1 MKLLKPYFWDS
12 KNLIFIP
19 LCLLLYPVS
28 LMGQLLILLK
38 KVLNKNELNMKI
50 PVVCIGNIY
59 VGGTGKTPLALE
71 VYKIFKKKGLYPVI
85 IKKLHSNQEDEI
97 NLIKSKTKNLIVSK
111 ERRDG
116 VSLAK
121 KKKYDCVILD
131 DGLQDYSIKKHLKIV
146 CFGNQLD
153 GNGWTLPSGPLREPF
168 KSIKGSHIIVVN
180 TPMGKPIKRYDYKI
194 KKTDPKI
201 KVFYSKY
208 QPDLKLIKKFKNR
221 KILTFAG
228 IGNPVNFFSLLKK
241 YGLNLKKQIRF
252 PDHYNYSK
260 EELINIIKD
269 ADNNNLDII
278 TTEKDY
284 YRIKKFGL
292 KKIRFI
298 PVSVKINKEKKFITE
313 IMKLKNEN
321 I

>member
-28 LMGQLLILLK
+28 LLGQLLILLK

-71 VYKIFKKKGLYPVI
+71 VYKIFKKKGLNPVI

-97 NLIKSKTKNLIVSK
+97 NLIKSKTKNLIIKKKRS
-111 ERRDG
+111 DG
-116 VSLAK
+116 VFLAK
-121 KKKYDCVILD
+121 KKNYGCVILD
-131 DGLQDYSIKKHLKIV
+131 DGLQDCSIKKHMKVV
-146 CFGNQLD
+146 CFGNQWD
-153 GNGWTLPSGPLREPF
+153 GNGWTIPSGPLREPF
-168 KSIKGSHIIVVN
+168 KSIKGSDVIVVN
-180 TPMGKPIKRYDYKI
+180 TPLGKPIREYNNKI
-194 KKTDPKI
+194 KRIDPKI
-201 KVFYSKY
+201 NIFYSKY
-208 QPDLKLIKKFKNR
+208 QPDLKLIRKFKNK

-228 IGNPVNFFSLLKK
+228 IGNPINFFNLLKK

-260 EELINIIKD
+260 KELIRIIKD

-284 YRIKKFGL
+284 YRIKKFGF

-298 PVSVKINKEKKFITE
+298 PISVKINKEKKFINE
-313 IMKLKNEN
+313 ITKLKNEN